1 MYHVRVWVQFVM
13 SHMLQAGGEADAQT
27 ESAKRPIA
35 DCLEGLVQMLSPLFI
50 QRAYPAGSFL
60 VKQVHIMASCGQ
72 LSHYATN
79 TQLLRGTSVLIA
91 KHLLLHC
98 LFQCWTYTNYM

>member
-1 MYHVRVWVQFVM
+1 M
-13 SHMLQAGGEADAQT
+13 QAGDEADGQT

-60 VKQVHIMASCGQ
+60 VKQVLFQARLSASCQ
-72 LSHYATN
+72 
-79 TQLLRGTSVLIA
+79 
-91 KHLLLHC
+91 
-98 LFQCWTYTNYM
+98 